1 MQLQEEAEKKR
12 LIEQQAEMVRRQA
25 EIERQKQKQQEQLNK
40 LKLPSHAQ
48 WAKQQSSQLPNVD
61 LKSVL
66 EQQALEQKMMEKIKQ
81 AEALN
86 QLQNS
91 SSSTWSSLFRGQPQ
105 SPPSVSS
112 SQNVSLTNIQLEQKN
127 SEKVTTSQKS
137 QSKTVQSNSSKQS
150 WSSWANAANTNQK
163 AQTNDNNGGFWT
175 DVAETKPKQETKP
188 NSKQQNQAKPAAKE
202 AEAKSTKKTKENQA
216 SQQKVLH
223 TMTIS
228 EDFMKWCHE
237 QLKDFQVECKLKYRN

>member
-1 MQLQEEAEKKR
+1 MQKQLQEEAERKR
-12 LIEQQAEMVRRQA
+12 QMEQQSEMIRKQA
-25 EIERQKQKQQEQLNK
+25 EIERQKQKQQQEQLNK

-66 EQQALEQKMMEKIKQ
+66 EQQALEQKMMERIKQ
-81 AEALN
+81 AEAKN

-91 SSSTWSSLFRGQPQ
+91 SSSTWSSLFQGQPQ
-105 SPPSVSS
+105 SPPNVSS

-127 SEKVTTSQKS
+127 SEKAATTQKS
-137 QSKTVQSNSSKQS
+137 QSKTVQPNSSKQP
-150 WSSWANAANTNQK
+150 WSSWANATNNNQK

-175 DVAETKPKQETKP
+175 DVAETKPKQSNP
-188 NSKQQNQAKPAAKE
+188 KQQNQVKPAVRE
-202 AEAKSTKKTKENQA
+202 SESKSNKKMKENQT

-228 EDFMKWCHE
+228 EEFMKWCHE